1 MTPTALRI
9 ESVEMRYGPKT
20 ILRIPHLSIADG
32 EILAVIG
39 PNGAGKSTLLQILG
53 LLQRPSEGR
62 VFFDG
67 QEITGSS
74 NLVALRRRLALVF
87 QEPLLLHGTVFDN
100 VALGLRLRGTRRNK
114 IKQRVELWLAKLNI
128 SHLAG
133 RSIAKLSFGEAQRV
147 NLARSL
153 VLNPEVFL
161 LDEPFAS
168 LDPPTQASMV
178 EELQNILAETKTT
191 TVLVTQ
197 NRTEALMLSDRLAV
211 IIDGQI
217 AQLDTPQNVFSHPAN
232 EDVAGFLG
240 VETIVEGRVLSS
252 ADGLS
257 RVAMAQHEILVTGT
271 YQPEQEMLF
280 CLRPE
285 DVTLLLPDSRADL
298 GLDANVI
305 TGTITRVTPLETQLK
320 VVVGCG
326 FPVTVLISKQ
336 AFIDL
341 SPADG
346 KQVLLAFKPSAVHA
360 IPKRLPVAE
369 KP

>member
-1 MTPTALRI
+1 MSLTAIRI
-9 ESVEMRYGPKT
+9 ESVEVRYGPKT
-20 ILRIPHLSIADG
+20 ILRIPRLSIAEG

-53 LLQRPSEGR
+53 LLQRPSKGR

-74 NLVALRRRLALVF
+74 DLVALRRRLALVF
-87 QEPLLLHGTVFDN
+87 QEPLLFHGTVFDN
-100 VALGLRLRGTRRNK
+100 VALGLRLRGTRRNE

-128 SHLAG
+128 SHLEG

-153 VLNPEVFL
+153 VLNPEVLL

-178 EELQNILAETKTT
+178 EELQNLLAETKTT
-191 TVLVTQ
+191 SVFVTQ
-197 NRTEALMLSDRLAV
+197 NRAEALMLGHRLAV

-252 ADGLS
+252 GDGLS
-257 RVAMAQHEILVTGT
+257 RVAMGQHEILLTGT
-271 YQPEQEMLF
+271 YPPEQEMLF

-285 DVTLLLPDSRADL
+285 DITLLLPDSRADL
-298 GLDANVI
+298 RLDANVI
-305 TGTITRVTPLETQLK
+305 PGTIKKVTPLETQLK
-320 VVVGCG
+320 VVADCS
-326 FPVTVLISKQ
+326 FPVTVLASKQ

-341 SPADG
+341 SLAKG
-346 KQVLLAFKPSAVHA
+346 KHVLLTFKPSAVHV
-360 IPKRLPVAE
+360 IPKRLPVTE

>member
-1 MTPTALRI
+1 
-9 ESVEMRYGPKT
+9 MRYGQKT
-20 ILRIPHLSIADG
+20 ILRIPHLSIARG

-53 LLQRPSEGR
+53 LLQRPSDGR

-67 QEITGSS
+67 QEITGCSD
-74 NLVALRRRLALVF
+74 LVALRRRLASVF
-87 QEPLLLHGTVFDN
+87 QEPLLFHGTVLDN
-100 VALGLRLRGTRRNK
+100 VALGLRLRGTPKNE
-114 IKQRVELWLAKLNI
+114 IKRRVEPWLGKLNI

-168 LDPPTQASMV
+168 LDPPTQASMA

-191 TVLVTQ
+191 TVFVTQ
-197 NRTEALMLSDRLAV
+197 NRAEALMFSDRLAV
-211 IIDGQI
+211 VIDGQI
-217 AQLDTPQNVFSHPAN
+217 AQLDRPQDVFSHPAN
-232 EDVAGFLG
+232 EDVAAFLG

-252 ADGLS
+252 AEGLS
-257 RVAMAQHEILVTGT
+257 RVALARHEILVTGT
-271 YQPEQEMLF
+271 YPLEQEMLF

-285 DVTLLLPDSRADL
+285 DITLLLPNARAAL
-298 GLDANVI
+298 GLNANVI
-305 TGTITRVTPLETQLK
+305 RGTITRIRPLETQLK
-320 VVVGCG
+320 VVVGCS
-326 FPVTVLISKQ
+326 FSVTVLVSKQ

-341 SPADG
+341 SLARG
-346 KQVLLAFKPSAVHA
+346 KQVLLTFKPSAVHV
-360 IPKRLPVAE
+360 IPKRLSHE
-369 KP
+369 R